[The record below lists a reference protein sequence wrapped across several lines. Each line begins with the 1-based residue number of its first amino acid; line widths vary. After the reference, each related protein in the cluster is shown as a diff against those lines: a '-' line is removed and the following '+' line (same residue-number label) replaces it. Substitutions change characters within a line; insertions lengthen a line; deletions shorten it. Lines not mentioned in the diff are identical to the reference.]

1 MDLKKVTGNLGIK
14 KIGKNQI
21 LILFLCGILL
31 MIISIPV
38 KEDTSHDRDSSDAEG
53 ESLSETLMTE
63 NTEYTQ
69 YLEHELEQMLHQ
81 MEDVGDVACMV
92 TLSQSAEQ
100 VIEKDMETSNENI
113 TESDSQGGTR
123 TTNQSSKSET
133 TIYHDEEKGEPYIRK
148 EISPKVEGV
157 LVIADGGDNAVVV
170 KNITESIQAL
180 FGIESHKIRI
190 VKKGGSS
197 K

>member
-38 KEDTSHDRDSSDAEG
+38 KEDTSHDRDSSAAEG

-63 NTEYTQ
+63 NTEYAQ
-69 YLEHELEQMLHQ
+69 YLEHELAQMLHQ

-133 TIYHDEEKGEPYIRK
+133 TIYHAEE
-148 EISPKVEGV
+148 
-157 LVIADGGDNAVVV
+157 
-170 KNITESIQAL
+170 
-180 FGIESHKIRI
+180 
-190 VKKGGSS
+190 
-197 K
+197 

>member
-1 MDLKKVTGNLGIK
+1 MNIRNVMNDLKIK
-14 KIGKNQI
+14 KMEKNQI
-21 LILFLCGILL
+21 LILFLCGVLL
-31 MIISIPV
+31 MVIAIPAKDRQSKDKNTSGEIYGELKGETVTDSI
-38 KEDTSHDRDSSDAEG
+38 
-53 ESLSETLMTE
+53 
-63 NTEYTQ
+63 EYAK
-69 YLEHELEQMLHQ
+69 YLERQLSQMLSQ
-81 MEDVGDVACMV
+81 MEGAGEVACMV

-100 VIEKDMETSNENI
+100 VIEKDMEVTDDVV

-123 TTNQSSKSET
+123 TTNQSSRSET
-133 TIYHDEEKGEPYIRK
+133 TIYNGEEDGSPYVSK

-157 LVIADGGDNAVVV
+157 LVLAEGGNDAVVV

-190 VKKGGSS
+190 VKKGVNP

>member
-1 MDLKKVTGNLGIK
+1 MDLKIFTEKLKVK
-14 KIGKNQI
+14 KQGKNQI
-21 LILFLCGILL
+21 LILFLCGVLL
-31 MIISIPV
+31 MVIAIPV
-38 KEDTSHDRDSSDAEG
+38 KKKDSENTNPQIREYDSSQGGISTDSTA
-53 ESLSETLMTE
+53 
-63 NTEYTQ
+63 YAQ
-69 YLEHELEQMLHQ
+69 YLECELEQMLSQ
-81 MEDVGDVACMV
+81 MEGAGEVLCMV

-100 VIEKDMETSNENI
+100 VIEKDMEVSDDI
-113 TESDSQGGTR
+113 VTESDSQGGTR

-133 TIYHDEEKGEPYIRK
+133 TIYNEGESGNPYVSK

-157 LVIADGGDNAVVV
+157 LVLADGGDNAVVV

-190 VKKGGSS
+190 VKKGGTQ